1 MNKAGCCGPPWR
13 SGALAGLLLLL
24 LSAPASAELG
34 GDYGFWRTLGN
45 LASRPVPIIR

>member
-1 MNKAGCCGPPWR
+1 MNKAGCCGPWR

-34 GDYGFWRTLGN
+34 DYGFWRTLG
-45 LASRPVPIIR
+45 IRSVSGWW